1 MESVISRTIGESIR
15 RTIVHHYDFV
25 IRIVDSPQVTEA
37 LCKPFVVCV
46 VCAHDHRDPRQVRVG
61 GKGNLSE
68 DSSHDVE
75 GELWASVTSREP
87 KIPVFD
93 LVSASMPFIRPGKDK
108 YSSAAP
114 CESTPYLP
122 FKGGSLGLLTVS
134 SAVQTDL
141 RQQQWAVTSKGLQTC
156 KVGLE
161 CILRF
166 EIYVETEKVE
176 EREFQKF
183 GCRKIHISNKRL
195 GVFSLCHPIK
205 LLYEP
210 LDLPAPQPT
219 HNSGRDFITHGIAKH
234 SRVTGALPYSVADTC
249 FNRPGGARI
258 IQECDVLFP
267 WQSHHDSQVGA
278 LCRIQKPTR
287 WDTVGPD
294 GINSC
299 PNHGFEVLGNPCRVR
314 ILSAVLVRPKGTI
327 RDTTD
332 IYLLFANE
340 EKFSPHLWARGSPRT
355 GSGLTLQSSGWAAQ
369 FLPPIVPTG
378 DQPESLN
385 RVRRADI
392 LHLLSAR
399 SVPSD

>member
-1 MESVISRTIGESIR
+1 MESVISRTIGEWIR

-25 IRIVDSPQVTEA
+25 IRIVDPPQVRGA
-37 LCKPFVVCV
+37 LCEPFVVCV
-46 VCAHDHRDPRQVRVG
+46 VGARDHRDPRQVRIG

-134 SAVQTDL
+134 SAVQPDL

-161 CILRF
+161 CVLRF
-166 EIYVETEKVE
+166 EIYVETEKMQ
-176 EREFQKF
+176 ERELQKF
-183 GCRKIHISNKRL
+183 SCRKIHISNKRF
-195 GVFSLCHPIK
+195 GIFSLCHPIK

-210 LDLPAPQPT
+210 LDSPAPKPA
-219 HNSGRDFITHGIAKH
+219 HNSGRNFIPHCIAKH
-234 SRVTGALPYSVADTC
+234 RRVTGTLPYGLADAP
-249 FNRPGGARI
+249 FNCPCSARI

-267 WQSHHDSQVGA
+267 RQSYHDSQVGA
-278 LCRIQKPTR
+278 LRRIQEPSR
-287 WDTVGPD
+287 RDTVGPD
-294 GINSC
+294 RVDPC
-299 PNHGFEVLGNPCRVR
+299 RNHGLEILSNTRWVR
-314 ILSAVLVRPKGTI
+314 IFGAILAGAKGTI
-327 RDTTD
+327 RNTPD
-332 IYLLFANE
+332 I
-340 EKFSPHLWARGSPRT
+340 
-355 GSGLTLQSSGWAAQ
+355 
-369 FLPPIVPTG
+369 
-378 DQPESLN
+378 
-385 RVRRADI
+385 
-392 LHLLSAR
+392 
-399 SVPSD
+399 

>member
-61 GKGNLSE
+61 GKGNLGE

-161 CILRF
+161 CVLRF
-166 EIYVETEKVE
+166 EIYVETEKIQ
-176 EREFQKF
+176 ERELQKF
-183 GCRKIHISNKRL
+183 SCRKIHISNKCL
-195 GVFSLCHPIK
+195 GVFSLCHPIE

-210 LDLPAPQPT
+210 LDSPSTQPA
-219 HNSGRDFITHGIAKH
+219 HNSSRNFITHRIAKH
-234 SRVTGALPYSVADTC
+234 SRVTGTLPHSLADAC
-249 FNRPGGARI
+249 FNCAGSARI

-267 WQSHHDSQVGA
+267 GQSHHDSQVGA
-278 LCRIQKPTR
+278 LRGIQKPTR
-287 WDTVGPD
+287 RDVVGTD
-294 GINSC
+294 GVDPYRS
-299 PNHGFEVLGNPCRVR
+299 HGLE
-314 ILSAVLVRPKGTI
+314 ILSNPHWVR
-327 RDTTD
+327 
-332 IYLLFANE
+332 
-340 EKFSPHLWARGSPRT
+340 
-355 GSGLTLQSSGWAAQ
+355 
-369 FLPPIVPTG
+369 
-378 DQPESLN
+378 
-385 RVRRADI
+385 
-392 LHLLSAR
+392 
-399 SVPSD
+399 